1 MSTLTT
7 RIETTL
13 ANTKPLALAAA
24 IQRGIDAWAEAGKIL
39 VTLLD
44 EDHMTLDEIANQS
57 ESDFIT
63 PEVLAQFERI
73 GRGQVLP
80 ALLAAQY
87 PAAPYLE
94 RLPMSL
100 QVQATQ
106 TGVELLVIHNGQTD
120 TLSVA
125 ARHLTKK
132 QCRQVFERNAIR
144 SLAAQRAWLEDQ
156 AASTPQPIVRAT
168 AAWTVKGHEVLVN
181 RPCALTKAD
190 LLTMLQQLR

>member
-63 PEVLAQFERI
+63 PEVLAQFER
-73 GRGQVLP
+73 RGQVLP

-106 TGVELLVIHNGQTD
+106 TGVELLVIHNGKTD

-156 AASTPQPIVRAT
+156 ATSTPQPIVRAT